1 MTTAQTGSR
10 ISAKG
15 RTMAQRSYTLT
26 DRLAL
31 YFKSRPNRWTDATA
45 LEVVAGRQGWR
56 TRCSEL
62 RRAPHFMTIQNSIR
76 RWPSGR
82 KRSMYRYVPPQPE
95 QGAQLDLL
103 GEVKL

>member
-1 MTTAQTGSR
+1 
-10 ISAKG
+10 
-15 RTMAQRSYTLT
+15 MAQRSYTLT
-26 DRLAL
+26 DRLAA
-31 YFKSRPNRWTDATA
+31 YFRARPMEMIDAIK
-45 LEVVAGRQGWR
+45 LEAVGGRQGWR

-82 KRSMYRYVPPQPE
+82 KRSMYRYVPPQPA
-95 QGAQLDLL
+95 QGTQLDLL